1 LVKKGEVLMGQ
12 PAVGFR
18 RRHLTLIPDPEAEP
32 PGSWRRIASEV
43 QATIA
48 LLQPELARTIRP
60 FLSGHLRGEEL
71 ARRLEAPIAMV
82 VGRIDRGRLRLGD
95 ALRDWLAPPDRQ
107 RVRRPRW

>member
-18 RRHLTLIPDPEAEP
+18 RRHLTLIPDPEADRP
-32 PGSWRRIASEV
+32 APWRRIVSEV

-48 LLQPELARTIRP
+48 LLQPELARTI
-60 FLSGHLRGEEL
+60 H
-71 ARRLEAPIAMV
+71 
-82 VGRIDRGRLRLGD
+82 RGRLRLGEV
-95 ALRDWLAPPDRQ
+95 LRDWLAPPDRE